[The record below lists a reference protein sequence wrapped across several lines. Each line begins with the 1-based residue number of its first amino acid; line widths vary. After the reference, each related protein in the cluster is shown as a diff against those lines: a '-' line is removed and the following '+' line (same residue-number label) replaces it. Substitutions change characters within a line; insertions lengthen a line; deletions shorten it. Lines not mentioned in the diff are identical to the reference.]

1 MPETNNPAALAPDA
15 RVVIVGA
22 GQAGGWAA
30 RTLRKEGFPG
40 MITLVGNEAWPP
52 HERPPLSKDVLLGSA
67 TPDSTHLFRETEWDE
82 LNICWLRGQNA
93 ISLDRERRTL
103 VLENGQALPWDRLI
117 LCTGGR
123 SRLLMPIGMTENCEA
138 LRTIDDALRLGRR
151 LRSARR
157 ILIVGG
163 GWIGLEVAASARQL
177 GVDVTLVE
185 AGTRLCARSVPEN
198 ASRWLSELHESKGV
212 HVMLETS
219 VSAARRQPRGST
231 IVSLSS
237 PRRSDITIE
246 VDLVVAGIG
255 MVPND
260 ELAQAAGLECA
271 AGIVVNS
278 SCLTSDPAIL
288 AAGDVAVSPNS
299 WLGRTCR
306 LESWQN
312 AQEQGIAAALSA
324 LGREVLHDPIP
335 WFWSDQFGINVQ
347 IQGVTVD
354 SDQIVTRGNDDPSSD
369 NPRAIH
375 FYLQNDRVRGVIG
388 INAAKDV
395 RASKRFIAQRA
406 SLNLAML
413 ADESVPL
420 NKIG

>member
-1 MPETNNPAALAPDA
+1 
-15 RVVIVGA
+15 
-22 GQAGGWAA
+22 
-30 RTLRKEGFPG
+30 
-40 MITLVGNEAWPP
+40 
-52 HERPPLSKDVLLGSA
+52 
-67 TPDSTHLFRETEWDE
+67 
-82 LNICWLRGQNA
+82 
-93 ISLDRERRTL
+93 
-103 VLENGQALPWDRLI
+103 
-117 LCTGGR
+117 
-123 SRLLMPIGMTENCEA
+123 
-138 LRTIDDALRLGRR
+138 
-151 LRSARR
+151 
-157 ILIVGG
+157 
-163 GWIGLEVAASARQL
+163 
-177 GVDVTLVE
+177 
-185 AGTRLCARSVPEN
+185 
-198 ASRWLSELHESKGV
+198 
-212 HVMLETS
+212 MLETS

>member
-1 MPETNNPAALAPDA
+1 MLETNNPKALGPDA

-40 MITLVGNEAWPP
+40 VITLVGNEAWPP
-52 HERPPLSKDVLLGSA
+52 HERPPLSKNVLLGSVTA
-67 TPDSTHLFRETEWDE
+67 DSTHLFREAEWAE
-82 LNICWLRGQNA
+82 LDICLIRGQNA

-103 VLENGQALPWDRLI
+103 VLENGQTLPWDRLI

-123 SRLLMPIGMTENCEA
+123 SRLLMPIGMKENCEA
-138 LRTIDDALRLGRR
+138 LRTIDDALRIGAR
-151 LRSARR
+151 LRSARQV
-157 ILIVGG
+157 LIVGG

-185 AGTRLCARSVPEN
+185 AGTRLCMRSVPEN
-198 ASRWLSELHESKGV
+198 AAKWLAGLHESKGV

-219 VSAARRQPRGST
+219 VSAAQRRPNGS
-231 IVSLSS
+231 IAVSLSS
-237 PRRSDITIE
+237 PRHSDIALE

-255 MVPND
+255 MLPND

-271 AGIVVNS
+271 SGIIVDG
-278 SCLTSDPAIL
+278 SCFTSDPAIL

-299 WLGRTCR
+299 WLGKTCR

-324 LGREVLHDPIP
+324 MGREVLHDPIP
-335 WFWSDQFGINVQ
+335 WFWSDQYGINVQ
-347 IQGVTVD
+347 IQGVTTD
-354 SDQIVTRGNDDPSSD
+354 ADQIVTRGSDNPLGD

-375 FYLQNDRVRGVIG
+375 FYLQNGRVRGVIG

-395 RASKRFIAQRA
+395 RASKKLIAQRA
-406 SLNLAML
+406 SPSSAML
-413 ADESVPL
+413 ADESVSL
-420 NKIG
+420 NKLA